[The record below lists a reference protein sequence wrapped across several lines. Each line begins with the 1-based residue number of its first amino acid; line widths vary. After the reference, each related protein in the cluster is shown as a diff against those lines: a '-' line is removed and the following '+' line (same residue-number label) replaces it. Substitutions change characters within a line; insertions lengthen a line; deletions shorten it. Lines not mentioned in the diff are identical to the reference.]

1 MTFGLEP
8 EMSSYG
14 AAPEL
19 RKNHKLW
26 QKTYELTKNLSK
38 VVITVDFGVLVPID
52 INPDNKIINPPTRP
66 LFSVTITY
74 LTIIVLFTN
83 SGIQRSESYDRSLG
97 ELEPRK

>member
-38 VVITVDFGVLVPID
+38 VVKTVDFGVLVPID
-52 INPDNKIINPPTRP
+52 INPDNKIISPPTRP

-74 LTIIVLFTN
+74 LTNHNCFISQLRNPTIGII
-83 SGIQRSESYDRSLG
+83 RSFSR
-97 ELEPRK
+97 RI